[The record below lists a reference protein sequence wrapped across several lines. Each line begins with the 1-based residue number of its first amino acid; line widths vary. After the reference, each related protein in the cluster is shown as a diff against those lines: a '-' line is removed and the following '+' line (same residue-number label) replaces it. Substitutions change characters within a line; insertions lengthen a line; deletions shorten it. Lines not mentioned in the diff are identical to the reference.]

1 MMKESLLY
9 KVMSIVHVILFTSVL
24 CFGITLL
31 SGTLLM
37 IPSITAAF
45 VIGKTLI
52 YNQFDI
58 NESIIKNFFKEFKKA
73 LSLLRFIPVN
83 LIMLINI
90 VGIIVAA
97 KLDMMVYSILCLVIM
112 SLLLTLV
119 LYIAGF
125 YVFVTDQMTLTE
137 VAFSMFFKPTL
148 LVPIFSA
155 MVIFIFFFEVLI
167 AKILLVSGSFFLFII
182 ELIIFLHMLYYK
194 QLSGIKEEGE
204 YAELVKY
211 AVDKYTNFEAIQKK

>member
-119 LYIAGF
+119 FYIAGF
-125 YVFVTDQMTLTE
+125 YVFVTEQMTLAE

-155 MVIFIFFFEVLI
+155 MVIFIFFFQTLI

-182 ELIIFLHMLYYK
+182 QLVIFLHMLYYK
-194 QLSGIKEEGE
+194 QLNGIKEEGE

>member
-119 LYIAGF
+119 FYIAGF
-125 YVFVTDQMTLTE
+125 YVFVTHQMTLTE

-148 LVPIFSA
+148 LVPLFSA
-155 MVIFIFFFEVLI
+155 MVIFIFFFEALI

-211 AVDKYTNFEAIQKK
+211 AVDKYTNFETIQKK